1 MKVKLK
7 DLSMGFLGNDQTLM
21 LSVIEGDARTL
32 FDEYGTDR
40 ELELSLSIPK
50 KKRSLDANAYAWV
63 LIGKLAAKIH
73 QPKEQVYREII
84 RDLGDNY
91 EVLQMRTAA
100 IEAFDR
106 AWTAGHVGRFT
117 ELLDWDDYTGTA
129 NVTAYYGSSDYDTK
143 TMSRLIDRII
153 EDCQTQG
160 IETMTPA
167 EQAELLRL
175 WGERYGA

>member
-1 MKVKLK
+1 MKGKLR
-7 DLSMGFLGNDQTLM
+7 DILESFPDRESVLM
-21 LSVIEGDARTL
+21 LTITEGEPRQY
-32 FDEYGTDR
+32 FDEFGTDR
-40 ELELSLSIPK
+40 ELEISLSIPK

-63 LIGKLAAKIH
+63 LIGKLAAKIR

-91 EVLQMRTAA
+91 EVLQMRTSA

-106 AWTAGHVGRFT
+106 AWTDGHIGRFT
-117 ELLDWDDYTGTA
+117 ELLDWDEYTGTA

-143 TMSRLIDRII
+143 TMSRLIDRVID
-153 EDCQTQG
+153 DCKDQG

-175 WGERYGA
+175 WGERYGT

>member
-1 MKVKLK
+1 MKGKLR
-7 DLSMGFLGNDQTLM
+7 DILESFPDRESVLM
-21 LSVIEGDARTL
+21 LTITEGEPRQY

-40 ELELSLSIPK
+40 ELEISLSIPK

-63 LIGKLAAKIH
+63 LIGKLAAKIR

-175 WGERYGA
+175 WGERYGT